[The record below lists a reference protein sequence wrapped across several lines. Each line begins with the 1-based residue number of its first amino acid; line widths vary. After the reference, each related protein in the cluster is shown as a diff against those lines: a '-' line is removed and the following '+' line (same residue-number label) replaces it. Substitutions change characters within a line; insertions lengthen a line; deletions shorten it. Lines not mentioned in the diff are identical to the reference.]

1 MLTTDNTVLMLVD
14 YQGRLAEVMH
24 NEKELHDNIT
34 KLVKGV
40 NLLGV
45 PVIWVEQYPKGLGE
59 TVENIQKLLRENNE
73 PIAKM
78 DFSACEHNEVQ
89 SLMEEYDRKNFIL
102 AGIEAHVCVYQT
114 VKQLLQGK
122 KHVEFIQDCIS
133 SRREENKEIAIEK
146 MKMLGAQPTSVEMVL
161 FELMGTAEHPNFRE
175 ISSLIK

>member
-78 DFSACEHNEVQ
+78 DFSACEHKERSEEHTSELQ
-89 SLMEEYDRKNFIL
+89 SR
-102 AGIEAHVCVYQT
+102 G
-114 VKQLLQGK
+114 
-122 KHVEFIQDCIS
+122 
-133 SRREENKEIAIEK
+133 
-146 MKMLGAQPTSVEMVL
+146 
-161 FELMGTAEHPNFRE
+161 
-175 ISSLIK
+175 